1 MRDHTLVRKARCL
14 LLAGP
19 GLVALVVYGIA
30 NVTAR
35 MEAEREI
42 ARFTPPAEAAQSAL
56 EATLRSWQKGAPPGK
71 VAGLRD
77 PEVILVDT
85 CRRPGQIVE
94 HFTILGEA
102 AGDGP
107 RCFAVRV
114 CLSNPDEEQ
123 HLRFVVFG
131 VDPLWVYRCEDYEMM
146 IRWECGRDERDG
158 KATSPKTKSE

>member
-1 MRDHTLVRKARCL
+1 MKITLPRKALLCL

-19 GLVALVVYGIA
+19 GSVALVVYGIA
-30 NVTAR
+30 NVPAR
-35 MEAEREI
+35 TEVDRKV

-56 EATLRSWQKGAPPGK
+56 EATLRSWQKGDPPGK
-71 VAGLRD
+71 VVGLHD

-85 CRRPGQIVE
+85 CRRPGQIVKR
-94 HFTILGEA
+94 FTVLGEA

-114 CLSNPDEEQ
+114 SLSNPSEEQ
-123 HLRFVVFG
+123 RLRFVIFG
-131 VDPLWVYRCEDYEMM
+131 VDPLWIYRYEDYEMM
-146 IRWECGRDERDG
+146 IRWECGRDG